1 MEGMKRI
8 QEENLK
14 LKNNNEQLQET
25 LGTKEEEAVEMRE
38 QIKKIPEIERKRK
51 ELHDEITA
59 LQVKLQ
65 DANFEKHRV
74 KNELENE
81 NLHEIKQIASSLT
94 QMLV

>member
-25 LGTKEEEAVEMRE
+25 LGTKEEEAVEMQE